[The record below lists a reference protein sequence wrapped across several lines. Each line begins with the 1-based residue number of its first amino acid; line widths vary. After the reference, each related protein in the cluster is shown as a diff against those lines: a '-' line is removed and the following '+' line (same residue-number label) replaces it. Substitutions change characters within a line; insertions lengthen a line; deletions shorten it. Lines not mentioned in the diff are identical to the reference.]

1 MLTYKIDPITS
12 NGVVAIGGKDFS
24 PKGIETS
31 ICSWNDDEGQ
41 LHPKKMNNVLYFTD
55 LPGNIMSAKELA
67 ESMKDNDIIWLLTKT
82 KYSIL
87 NWDFGKFKKKIS

>member
-1 MLTYKIDPITS
+1 
-12 NGVVAIGGKDFS
+12 
-24 PKGIETS
+24 
-31 ICSWNDDEGQ
+31 
-41 LHPKKMNNVLYFTD
+41 MNNVLYFTD

-87 NWDFGKFKKKIS
+87 NWYFGKFKKKIS